1 MQGGGGGVFK
11 SSALLS
17 FPNAVMRSGR
27 GGGGGGILRL
37 SKSLNSMF
45 ALKKLNSGGGR
56 CWAES
61 GINYLALLFHP
72 PPSTPH
78 ALNNHIDTDASWA
91 SSTETPS
98 QGAVIVR
105 ASTAS
110 GGLCLL
116 DPRASDA
123 AEKKSS
129 LVGGGGPAS
138 IQTFISQPGG
148 GAFSLSVKG
157 QNQR

>member
-1 MQGGGGGVFK
+1 
-11 SSALLS
+11 
-17 FPNAVMRSGR
+17 
-27 GGGGGGILRL
+27 
-37 SKSLNSMF
+37 MF

-56 CWAES
+56 CGAES

-129 LVGGGGPAS
+129 LVGGGVLLP
-138 IQTFISQPGG
+138 FRHLFLNRG